1 MTEFETIYITH
12 PDLDETSFKAL
23 GEKLQAVCT
32 RSGSHL
38 LHYRDWGVR
47 KLAYE
52 VKKNRRGHY
61 FYVNYLGE
69 SNMVPEVERNLRYD
83 EKVLRYMTVQVGKV
97 EDVPARLESAK
108 TQKDVAAPQDAVEA
122 QVRGRGRS
130 RGADDDFGADIE
142 DAPDLN

>member
-1 MTEFETIYITH
+1 
-12 PDLDETSFKAL
+12 
-23 GEKLQAVCT
+23 
-32 RSGSHL
+32 
-38 LHYRDWGVR
+38 
-47 KLAYE
+47 
-52 VKKNRRGHY
+52 
-61 FYVNYLGE
+61 
-69 SNMVPEVERNLRYD
+69 MVPEVERNLRYD